1 MSRKAQRRATRRH
14 RRRVAARGLT
24 RVEVQASQKDAGLI
38 RGLAEVLRGA
48 PDKAEGLRSA
58 LVKALGQPDVQSTFD
73 VFGSE
78 LADEAFAGIFDQPR
92 RRDGREADL

>member
-1 MSRKAQRRATRRH
+1 MLHEPEGAEKGNQKA
-14 RRRVAARGLT
+14 
-24 RVEVQASQKDAGLI
+24 SPAG
-38 RGLAEVLRGA
+38 GGA

-58 LVKALGQPDVQSTFD
+58 LVKALGQPDAQTAFD

-92 RRDGREADL
+92 QGDGREADP